1 MGFLRHLIAIFTSA
15 AVATICITPITSVSN
30 LLWLISADMPVTLW
44 TWLSIIFQ
52 DLFNLGIP
60 LLIVFAIGFSI
71 AFAVARLLIV
81 LFKLPPKFMYAL
93 AGSMAIGTV
102 LFLMVELLFKTHP
115 IAGNRTLIG
124 SFFHLVG
131 GYFGGLVFYKMINK
145 PTTKTLIIRF
155 LAFIPF
161 IFLSS
166 SSVTWI
172 FDPILAASS
181 FGFDFK
187 LLSDYGKNTLIRDM
201 TAFFLG
207 LSLFMLL
214 GIITLNQ
221 TWFFSV
227 SVVMSCA
234 FLFNLIAVY
243 FHETNQNSAF
253 VFEFVVAFWFLFLGL
268 WLKNLKINVEKSY

>member
-1 MGFLRHLIAIFTSA
+1 MGFLRHPIAIFTAA

-30 LLWLISADMPVTLW
+30 LFWLISADMPVTLW

-52 DLFNLGIP
+52 DFFNLGIP
-60 LLIVFAIGFSI
+60 LLLVFAIGFSI
-71 AFAVARLLIV
+71 AFAVARLLII
-81 LFKLPPKFMYAL
+81 LFRLTPKFMYAL
-93 AGSMAIGTV
+93 AGSIAIGTA

-145 PTTKTLIIRF
+145 PTTETLIIRF

-161 IFLSS
+161 ILLGS

-172 FDPILAASS
+172 FDPIVAASS
-181 FGFDFK
+181 FGFDFES
-187 LLSDYGKNTLIRDM
+187 LSDYGKNTLIRDM

-207 LSLFMLL
+207 LSIFMLL

-227 SVVMSCA
+227 SIVMACA
-234 FLFNLIAVY
+234 FLFNLVAVFLY
-243 FHETNQNSAF
+243 ETNQNSAMI
-253 VFEFVVAFWFLFLGL
+253 FEVVVAFWFLSLGL
-268 WLKNLKINVEKSY
+268 WLKKLKN

>member
-1 MGFLRHLIAIFTSA
+1 MRKFLTIIILSFLVSGNAYASCYDDLEVDAFYFSVDEVAKTTKAEATDLVFDFKNKTDKLI
-15 AVATICITPITSVSN
+15 N
-30 LLWLISADMPVTLW
+30 
-44 TWLSIIFQ
+44 
-52 DLFNLGIP
+52 NE
-60 LLIVFAIGFSI
+60 
-71 AFAVARLLIV
+71 V
-81 LFKLPPKFMYAL
+81 L
-93 AGSMAIGTV
+93 
-102 LFLMVELLFKTHP
+102 
-115 IAGNRTLIG
+115 
-124 SFFHLVG
+124 
-131 GYFGGLVFYKMINK
+131 FYKMINK

-253 VFEFVVAFWFLFLGL
+253 VFEFVVAFWFLCLGL

>member
-1 MGFLRHLIAIFTSA
+1 MGLLRHPIAIFTSA

-52 DLFNLGIP
+52 DFFNLGIP
-60 LLIVFAIGFSI
+60 LLLVFTIGFSI
-71 AFAVARLLIV
+71 AFAVARLLII

-93 AGSMAIGTV
+93 AGSIAIGTA

-161 IFLSS
+161 ILLSS
-166 SSVTWI
+166 SSVTWV
-172 FDPILAASS
+172 FDPIVAASS
-181 FGFDFK
+181 FGFDFE

-207 LSLFMLL
+207 LSTFMLL

-227 SVVMSCA
+227 SVVMACA
-234 FLFNLIAVY
+234 FLFNLVAVFLY
-243 FHETNQNSAF
+243 ETNQNSAMI
-253 VFEFVVAFWFLFLGL
+253 FEVVVAFWFLGLGL
-268 WLKNLKINVEKSY
+268 WIKKLKN

>member
-1 MGFLRHLIAIFTSA
+1 MGFLRHPIAIFTAA

-30 LLWLISADMPVTLW
+30 LFWLISADMPVTLW

-52 DLFNLGIP
+52 DFFNLGIP
-60 LLIVFAIGFSI
+60 LLLVFAIGFSI
-71 AFAVARLLIV
+71 AFAVAMLLII
-81 LFKLPPKFMYAL
+81 LFRLPPKFMYAL
-93 AGSMAIGTV
+93 AGSIAIGTA

-145 PTTKTLIIRF
+145 PTTETLIIRF

-161 IFLSS
+161 ILLGS

-172 FDPILAASS
+172 FDPIVAASS
-181 FGFDFK
+181 FGFDFES
-187 LLSDYGKNTLIRDM
+187 LSDYGKNTLIRDM

-207 LSLFMLL
+207 LSIFMLL

-227 SVVMSCA
+227 SIVMACA
-234 FLFNLIAVY
+234 FLFNLVAVFLY
-243 FHETNQNSAF
+243 ETNQNSAMI
-253 VFEFVVAFWFLFLGL
+253 FEVVVAFWFLSLGL
-268 WLKNLKINVEKSY
+268 WLKKLKN

>member
-1 MGFLRHLIAIFTSA
+1 
-15 AVATICITPITSVSN
+15 
-30 LLWLISADMPVTLW
+30 MPVTLW

-52 DLFNLGIP
+52 DFFNLGIP
-60 LLIVFAIGFSI
+60 LLLVFAIGFSI
-71 AFAVARLLIV
+71 AFAVARLLII
-81 LFKLPPKFMYAL
+81 LFRLPPKFMYAL
-93 AGSMAIGTV
+93 AGSIAIGTA

-145 PTTKTLIIRF
+145 PTTETLIIRF

-161 IFLSS
+161 ILLGS

-172 FDPILAASS
+172 FDPIVAASS
-181 FGFDFK
+181 FGFDFES
-187 LLSDYGKNTLIRDM
+187 LSDYGKNTLIRDM

-207 LSLFMLL
+207 LSIFMLL

-227 SVVMSCA
+227 SIVMACA
-234 FLFNLIAVY
+234 FLFNLVAVFLY
-243 FHETNQNSAF
+243 ETNQNSAMI
-253 VFEFVVAFWFLFLGL
+253 FEVVVAFWFLSLGL
-268 WLKNLKINVEKSY
+268 WLKKLKN

>member
-1 MGFLRHLIAIFTSA
+1 MGFLRHPIAIFTAA

-30 LLWLISADMPVTLW
+30 LFWLISADMPVTLW

-52 DLFNLGIP
+52 DFFNLGIP
-60 LLIVFAIGFSI
+60 LLLVFAIGFSI
-71 AFAVARLLIV
+71 AFAVARLLII
-81 LFKLPPKFMYAL
+81 LFRLPPKFMYAL
-93 AGSMAIGTV
+93 AGSIAIGTA

-145 PTTKTLIIRF
+145 PTTETLIIRF

-161 IFLSS
+161 ILLGS

-172 FDPILAASS
+172 FDPIVAASS
-181 FGFDFK
+181 FGFDFES
-187 LLSDYGKNTLIRDM
+187 LSDYGKNTLIRDM

-227 SVVMSCA
+227 SIVMACA
-234 FLFNLIAVY
+234 FLFNLVAVFLY
-243 FHETNQNSAF
+243 ETNQNSAMI
-253 VFEFVVAFWFLFLGL
+253 FEVVVAFWFLSLGL
-268 WLKNLKINVEKSY
+268 WLKKLKN

>member
-1 MGFLRHLIAIFTSA
+1 MGFLRHPIAIFTAA

-30 LLWLISADMPVTLW
+30 LFWLISADMPVTLW

-52 DLFNLGIP
+52 DFFNLGIP
-60 LLIVFAIGFSI
+60 LLLVFAIGFSI
-71 AFAVARLLIV
+71 AFAVARLLII
-81 LFKLPPKFMYAL
+81 LFRLPPKFMYAL
-93 AGSMAIGTV
+93 AGSIAIGTA

-145 PTTKTLIIRF
+145 PTTETLIIRF

-161 IFLSS
+161 ILLGS

-172 FDPILAASS
+172 FDPIVAASS
-181 FGFDFK
+181 FGFDFES
-187 LLSDYGKNTLIRDM
+187 LSDYGKNTLIRDM

-207 LSLFMLL
+207 LSIFVLL

-227 SVVMSCA
+227 SIVMACA
-234 FLFNLIAVY
+234 FLFNLVAVFLY
-243 FHETNQNSAF
+243 ETNQNSAMI
-253 VFEFVVAFWFLFLGL
+253 FEVVVAFWFLSLGL
-268 WLKNLKINVEKSY
+268 WLKKLKN

>member
-1 MGFLRHLIAIFTSA
+1 MGFLRHPIAIFTAA

-30 LLWLISADMPVTLW
+30 LFWLISADMPVTLW

-52 DLFNLGIP
+52 DFFNLGIP
-60 LLIVFAIGFSI
+60 LLLVFAIGFSI
-71 AFAVARLLIV
+71 AFAVARLLII
-81 LFKLPPKFMYAL
+81 LFRLPPKFMYAL
-93 AGSMAIGTV
+93 AGSIAIGTA

-145 PTTKTLIIRF
+145 PTTETLIIRF

-161 IFLSS
+161 ILLGS

-172 FDPILAASS
+172 FDPIVAASS
-181 FGFDFK
+181 FGFDFES
-187 LLSDYGKNTLIRDM
+187 LSDYGKNTLIRDM

-207 LSLFMLL
+207 LSIFMLL

-227 SVVMSCA
+227 SIVMACA
-234 FLFNLIAVY
+234 FLFNLVAVFLY
-243 FHETNQNSAF
+243 ETNQNSAF
-253 VFEFVVAFWFLFLGL
+253 VFEVVVAFWFLSLGL
-268 WLKNLKINVEKSY
+268 WLKKLKN

>member
-1 MGFLRHLIAIFTSA
+1 MGFLRHPIAIFTAA
-15 AVATICITPITSVSN
+15 AVATICITPITSASN
-30 LLWLISADMPVTLW
+30 LFWLISADMPVTLW

-52 DLFNLGIP
+52 DFFNLGIP
-60 LLIVFAIGFSI
+60 LLLVFAIGFSI
-71 AFAVARLLIV
+71 AFAVARLLII
-81 LFKLPPKFMYAL
+81 LFRLPPKFMYAL
-93 AGSMAIGTV
+93 AGSIAIGTA

-145 PTTKTLIIRF
+145 PTTETLIIRF

-161 IFLSS
+161 ILLGS

-172 FDPILAASS
+172 FDPIVAASS
-181 FGFDFK
+181 FGFDFES
-187 LLSDYGKNTLIRDM
+187 LSDYGKNTLVRDM

-207 LSLFMLL
+207 LSIFMLL

-227 SVVMSCA
+227 SIVMACA
-234 FLFNLIAVY
+234 FLFNLVAVFLY
-243 FHETNQNSAF
+243 ETNQNSAMI
-253 VFEFVVAFWFLFLGL
+253 FEVVVAFWFLSLGL
-268 WLKNLKINVEKSY
+268 WLKKLKN

>member
-1 MGFLRHLIAIFTSA
+1 MDFLRHPIAIFTAA

-30 LLWLISADMPVTLW
+30 LFWLISADMPVTLW

-52 DLFNLGIP
+52 DFFNLGIP
-60 LLIVFAIGFSI
+60 LLLVFAIGFSI
-71 AFAVARLLIV
+71 AFAVARLLII
-81 LFKLPPKFMYAL
+81 LFRLPPKFMYAL
-93 AGSMAIGTV
+93 AGSIAIGTA

-145 PTTKTLIIRF
+145 PTTETLIIRF

-161 IFLSS
+161 ILLGS

-172 FDPILAASS
+172 FDPIVAASS
-181 FGFDFK
+181 FGFDFES
-187 LLSDYGKNTLIRDM
+187 LSDYGKNTLVRDM

-207 LSLFMLL
+207 LSIFMLL

-227 SVVMSCA
+227 SIVMACA
-234 FLFNLIAVY
+234 FLFNLVAVFLY
-243 FHETNQNSAF
+243 ETNQNSAMI
-253 VFEFVVAFWFLFLGL
+253 FEVVVAFWFLSLGL
-268 WLKNLKINVEKSY
+268 WLKKLKN

>member
-1 MGFLRHLIAIFTSA
+1 MGFLRHPIAIFTAA

-30 LLWLISADMPVTLW
+30 LFWLISADMPVTLW

-52 DLFNLGIP
+52 DFFNLGIP
-60 LLIVFAIGFSI
+60 LLLVFSIGFSI
-71 AFAVARLLIV
+71 AFAVARLLII
-81 LFKLPPKFMYAL
+81 LFRLPPKFMYAL
-93 AGSMAIGTV
+93 AGSIAIGTA

-145 PTTKTLIIRF
+145 PTTETLIIRF

-161 IFLSS
+161 ILLGS

-172 FDPILAASS
+172 FDPIVAASS
-181 FGFDFK
+181 FGFDFES
-187 LLSDYGKNTLIRDM
+187 LSDYGKNTLIRDM

-207 LSLFMLL
+207 LSIFMLL

-227 SVVMSCA
+227 SIVMACA
-234 FLFNLIAVY
+234 FLFNLVAVFLY
-243 FHETNQNSAF
+243 ETNQNSAMI
-253 VFEFVVAFWFLFLGL
+253 FEVVVAFWFLSLGL
-268 WLKNLKINVEKSY
+268 WLKKLKN